1 MTRPRPA
8 AAADHWRCAAGD
20 SQITVCARGA
30 ELSAWTFGGRD
41 LLWCPD
47 PAVWRHTAPILFPI
61 VGRLRDDHTTVGGRH
76 YRIPI
81 HGFAAARRFALVDRG
96 ADRLHLRLRD
106 TRKTRAAF
114 PFGFRL
120 DVEYRLQALELT
132 LVFAVANTGGESMPY
147 ALGFHPGFAWPD
159 WSDTGQF
166 AVHFER
172 DEARQVPQITGDGLL
187 GRTTRDVPLR
197 QRSLVLAPSLFEDG
211 ALVFRHAA
219 SRRLELP
226 RPGGGTIALAADNF
240 DHWALWARPPAPFL
254 CAEVLTGHGD
264 YEDFRGALQERPSMR
279 LLAPGAQASHA
290 LTLQLVG

>member
-1 MTRPRPA
+1 VDRTTISNGSISA
-8 AAADHWRCAAGD
+8 TIKQA
-20 SQITVCARGA
+20 GA
-30 ELSAWTFGGRD
+30 ELCSLKDAREHELIWQAGPAW
-41 LLWCPD
+41 P
-47 PAVWRHTAPILFPI
+47 RHAPILFPI
-61 VGRLRDDHTTVGGRH
+61 VGRLRDDHTTVGGRR
-76 YRIPI
+76 YRMPI
-81 HGFAAARRFALVDRG
+81 HGFAAARRFGLVDRS
-96 ADRLHLRLRD
+96 ADRLHLRLGD
-106 TRKTRAAF
+106 TRETRAAF

-120 DVEYRLQALELT
+120 DVEYRLQAFELT
-132 LVFAVANTGGESMPY
+132 LVFAVANTGRESMPY

-159 WSDTGQF
+159 WPDTGKF

-254 CAEVLTGHGD
+254 CAEILTGHGD

-279 LLAPGAQASHA
+279 LSTPPHSQPMVSA
-290 LTLQLVG
+290 